1 MAYSKNNQCSF
12 FTKECQLMLKKKK
25 KKKRNGMPDKDAK

>member
-1 MAYSKNNQCSF
+1 M
-12 FTKECQLMLKKKK
+12 QLFYKRMPVDAKKKKK

>member
-1 MAYSKNNQCSF
+1 M
-12 FTKECQLMLKKKK
+12 QLFYKRMPVDAKKKKKK

>member
-1 MAYSKNNQCSF
+1 M
-12 FTKECQLMLKKKK
+12 QLFYKRMPVDAKKKK